1 MPVKDPPQEEGLNQL
16 LSRLS
21 DVSPL
26 PASHEVERWLVAYQ
40 GKVGEAE
47 TMYRA
52 SHTWRRQKGV
62 DRLIRWKPPVVLR
75 NFYPG
80 GFAGF
85 DRDGSPVWIIPFG
98 GADMKGILAC
108 VSIEEFLDF
117 TLKIVECSMS
127 LMRKKSQSSGKP
139 VTQHVF
145 IFDLDGF
152 SLITATHGPTIEILQ
167 RLISVYE
174 ANYPET
180 LKAAYVL
187 NASSIFQ
194 IIFKIVK
201 STVQQKTLGKIQVFG
216 TGGWKEPLLRSVPA
230 DILPAQ
236 WGGTKDGE
244 GICMGG
250 EVTEEYIQQAKP
262 VEIPGMG
269 EIFQTKIEAG
279 SLLTLPQIVTT
290 DCDLRWKFKSEGG
303 DLCFG
308 VKKKKSDS
316 NPSTTVEDVLALS
329 RVASN
334 KDLQCGV
341 LSCKAG
347 FTYLLCFDNT
357 FSNFRSKTVLYSVI
371 MECKEDSD
379 ELTVEEIVKFARDG
393 IDTIEKEHVEKKK
406 KNNGKPSKKLKNSFR
421 KKKNQL

>member
-1 MPVKDPPQEEGLNQL
+1 MAGGLPGKKDSLCIFLTP
-16 LSRLS
+16 S
-21 DVSPL
+21 
-26 PASHEVERWLVAYQ
+26 Q

-47 TMYRA
+47 TLYRA

-98 GADMKGILAC
+98 GADMKGWKEEYMIQFLLDISGMLAC

-117 TLKIVECSMS
+117 TLKIVECSMR

-139 VTQHVF
+139 VSQHVF

-152 SLITATHGPTIEILQ
+152 SLKAATHGPTIEILQ

-216 TGGWKEPLLRSVPA
+216 TDGWKEPLLKSVPA
-230 DILPAQ
+230 DILPTQ
-236 WGGTKDGE
+236 WGGTKNGE

-250 EVTEEYIQQAKP
+250 EVTEEYLQQAKP
-262 VEIPGMG
+262 KEIPGMG

-279 SLLTLPQIVTT
+279 SLLSLPQIVTT
-290 DCDLRWKFKSEGG
+290 DCDLRWKFRSEGG

-316 NPSTTVEDVLALS
+316 NSSTTVEDVLALS
-329 RVASN
+329 RVASH

-371 MECKEDSD
+371 MDCEEDSN

-393 IDTIEKEHVEKKK
+393 LDTIEKEQVEKKK
-406 KNNGKPSKKLKNSFR
+406 KNNGKTSKKPRNSFR
-421 KKKNQL
+421 KKKNQI